1 MRDTVGGVARP
12 VTLER
17 EHSMRFADRGDLTR
31 TGSRVDCA
39 MRLLRRLPLMTEPR
53 VHVREPERVRGGE
66 GEIAQTDEPR
76 VKGQ

>member
-1 MRDTVGGVARP
+1 MGDAVGGVARP

-17 EHSMRFADRGDLTR
+17 EHSMRLADGGCLTR
-31 TGSRVDCA
+31 AGSRVDRA
-39 MRLLRRLPLMTEPR
+39 MRLLRRLALMTEPR

-76 VKGQ
+76 LKGQ